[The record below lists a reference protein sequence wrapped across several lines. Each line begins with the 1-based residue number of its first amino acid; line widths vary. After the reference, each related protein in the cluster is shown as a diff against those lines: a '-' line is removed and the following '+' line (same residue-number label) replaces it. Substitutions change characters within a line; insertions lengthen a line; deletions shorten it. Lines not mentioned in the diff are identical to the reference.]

1 MKKNRYMPLTHELCE
16 QAALEAFNNKWF
28 RRNYLAMAEKYGG
41 VTRAELQTAARVA
54 DMGPRLEV
62 VHGIALEMEQRI
74 DDLLD
79 GSANDLDL
87 DPVHTFPRIDG
98 ISMKLRQLSD
108 CCPLHQCFGHLA
120 YLGLRPLLRARLLP
134 YQFASIPK
142 KGQTALKRQVE
153 R

>member
-1 MKKNRYMPLTHELCE
+1 MQNCRPPP
-16 QAALEAFNNKWF
+16 
-28 RRNYLAMAEKYGG
+28 
-41 VTRAELQTAARVA
+41 RVA

-62 VHGIALEMEQRI
+62 VHGVALEMEQRI

-120 YLGLRPLLRARLLP
+120 YLACGHCCAQDCCRISRQHPEERPDGTKA
-134 YQFASIPK
+134 AS
-142 KGQTALKRQVE
+142 
-153 R
+153 